1 MVGECVVNLL
11 DFLLYEGSWFRVIP
25 TNHGVGGFDSN
36 TTQTSIKTSDI
47 WEKHQGQLVA
57 IVEGSRWFSGM
68 CWVGIHGKASR
79 FIEGTLLSVGRRDL
93 LLCFTWEGR
102 KIIKER

>member
-1 MVGECVVNLL
+1 
-11 DFLLYEGSWFRVIP
+11 
-25 TNHGVGGFDSN
+25 
-36 TTQTSIKTSDI
+36 
-47 WEKHQGQLVA
+47 
-57 IVEGSRWFSGM
+57 M

-102 KIIKER
+102 KIIKERNTNQGSKKQHGKEIKDIWEEDEFEQMVWYTFWEVTKLLLETRTGN